1 MQRQEAGPAVVL
13 YPPIDDDDREEVGI
27 ASRAS
32 ALSDVSRSNSSF
44 FYPNGQGSLA
54 DDDDI
59 VSSDCRRRRDGEGS
73 AAPAPPVPTQGARSR
88 SAGVVRSESIEAGGS
103 HQKAKSGGSGAA
115 ACARHMSH
123 DLATKFEALKRRKAN
138 GDAIE
143 DCHVALAEEALG
155 MASAEIARMQRACAE
170 LEGRLGADPQPPP
183 LPPPQQRRHVRNPD
197 GGRDPGRRGAARRQD
212 ADNNEE
218 EFPVLLP
225 RVVVITSSDH
235 SRSSSLDANDV
246 DPDLDDHLLEFDD
259 SNQDDDPAGSG
270 SGCVP

>member
-1 MQRQEAGPAVVL
+1 
-13 YPPIDDDDREEVGI
+13 
-27 ASRAS
+27 
-32 ALSDVSRSNSSF
+32 
-44 FYPNGQGSLA
+44 
-54 DDDDI
+54 
-59 VSSDCRRRRDGEGS
+59 
-73 AAPAPPVPTQGARSR
+73 
-88 SAGVVRSESIEAGGS
+88 VVRSESIEAGGS
-103 HQKAKSGGSGAA
+103 HQKSKSGDRGAGA
-115 ACARHMSH
+115 ARHMSH

-170 LEGRLGADPQPPP
+170 LEGRLGADPQPP
-183 LPPPQQRRHVRNPD
+183 LPAPPQRRVRNPD
-197 GGRDPGRRGAARRQD
+197 DGRDRGRRGAARRQD

-246 DPDLDDHLLEFDD
+246 GPDLDDHLHHECDH
-259 SNQDDDPAGSG
+259 SNQGDDPSGRGSG
-270 SGCVP
+270 SDP

>member
-1 MQRQEAGPAVVL
+1 
-13 YPPIDDDDREEVGI
+13 
-27 ASRAS
+27 
-32 ALSDVSRSNSSF
+32 
-44 FYPNGQGSLA
+44 
-54 DDDDI
+54 
-59 VSSDCRRRRDGEGS
+59 
-73 AAPAPPVPTQGARSR
+73 
-88 SAGVVRSESIEAGGS
+88 VVRSESIEAGGS
-103 HQKAKSGGSGAA
+103 QRKAKSGGGAA
-115 ACARHMSH
+115 AARHMSH

-143 DCHVALAEEALG
+143 DSHVALAEEALG

-170 LEGRLGADPQPPP
+170 LEGRLGADPQPP
-183 LPPPQQRRHVRNPD
+183 LPPPQRRVRNPD

-246 DPDLDDHLLEFDD
+246 GPDLDDHLHEFDD
-259 SNQDDDPAGSG
+259 SNQDDDDDPSGRG